1 MKQYIDLGKRILKE
15 GKIRKDRTGTGTIS
29 IFGHEMEFNLMEGLP
44 LVTTKKV
51 HTSGIIKELL
61 WILSG
66 STDNN
71 DLQRDGISIWDEWA
85 LKEDHTKKVAYT
97 DAERASLLAEKLK
110 ISRTAVVKL
119 LDSKDKEHPKGCPIG
134 GMEFLEKN
142 HIPFLHD
149 QVIAPKGQL
158 GPIYG
163 KQWRDWTTS
172 NRRGIDQI
180 EKLLVDLKERP
191 FSRRHIVSAWNVDD
205 LPDESISPQENV
217 KIGKMSLAP
226 CHCLFQFYVVELTRE
241 ERALHYVQIKKGT
254 SNFMYWLRK
263 KLLLNGITN
272 TELDDADVPI
282 YGLSCKLTQR

>member
-119 LDSKDKEHPKGCPIG
+119 LDSKDKEHPKGKPIG
-134 GMEFLEKN
+134 GMEFLEEN
-142 HIPFLHD
+142 HIPFTHD
-149 QVIAPKGQL
+149 KVIVPKGQL

-163 KQWRDWTTS
+163 HQWRNWFDGS
-172 NRRGIDQI
+172 ASGIDQI
-180 EKLLVDLKERP
+180 KKLLVDLKERP
-191 FSRRHIVSAWNVDD
+191 FSRRHIVSAWNVVD
-205 LPDESISPQENV
+205 LPDERISPQENV
-217 KIGKMSLAP
+217 KIGKMALAP
-226 CHCLFQFYVVELTRE
+226 CHLLAQFYVVELTRE
-241 ERALHYVQIKKGT
+241 ERALHYVEIKKGT
-254 SNFMYWLRK
+254 SDFMYWLRK
-263 KLLLNGITN
+263 KILLNGITN